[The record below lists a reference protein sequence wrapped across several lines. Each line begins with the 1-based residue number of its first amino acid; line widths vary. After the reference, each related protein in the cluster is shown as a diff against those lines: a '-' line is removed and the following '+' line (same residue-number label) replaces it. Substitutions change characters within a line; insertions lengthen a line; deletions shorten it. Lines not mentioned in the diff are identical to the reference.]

1 MTDNLEKCMEIASK
15 LREAKINTEI
25 YLEDKKI
32 KSKFKYADKLN
43 IPFTVVIGDDEIEKN
58 KVTLKN
64 MTTGEQETLI
74 IEDVIKRLSC
84 K

>member
-1 MTDNLEKCMEIASK
+1 MTNNLEKCMEVTSK

-32 KSKFKYADKLN
+32 KAKFKYADKLN
-43 IPFTVVIGDDEIEKN
+43 IPFAVVIGDDEIANN

-64 MTTGEQETLI
+64 MTTGEQEALP
-74 IEDVIKRLSC
+74 IENVIEKLSL
-84 K
+84 